1 MHKCIE
7 YLGGVKTNQT
17 YCCCFFFS
25 GLCCV
30 VGLKKKSKTFK
41 QLQQESSL
49 WTPESRGDVLTP
61 PNPMVFGRIK
71 GVVWK
76 TTSVHLNTYYSD
88 LETEASTMIL
98 GICSSLAKLLSQVV
112 QDDTVYM
119 LKNRSSN
126 QSVNVK
132 KLQQCLHIP

>member
-1 MHKCIE
+1 
-7 YLGGVKTNQT
+7 
-17 YCCCFFFS
+17 
-25 GLCCV
+25 
-30 VGLKKKSKTFK
+30 
-41 QLQQESSL
+41 
-49 WTPESRGDVLTP
+49 
-61 PNPMVFGRIK
+61 MVFGRIK